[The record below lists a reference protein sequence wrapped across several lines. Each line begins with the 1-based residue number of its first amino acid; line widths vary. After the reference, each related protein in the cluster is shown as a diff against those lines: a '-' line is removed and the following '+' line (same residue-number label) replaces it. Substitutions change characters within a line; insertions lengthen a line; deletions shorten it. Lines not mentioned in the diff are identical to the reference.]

1 MIWFYNP
8 IKSLI
13 ELKQIINQL
22 MQLTT
27 INYSFDC
34 SATKE
39 SYLDGG
45 GAMTDW
51 PLLQEKVYYVFSTKM
66 DKYQKEFIVSYSKW
80 NKIK

>member
-1 MIWFYNP
+1 
-8 IKSLI
+8 
-13 ELKQIINQL
+13 

-51 PLLQEKVYYVFSTKM
+51 PLLQEKVYGVFSTKIN
-66 DKYQKEFIVSYSKW
+66 KSERELLLSYYR
-80 NKIK
+80 

>member
-51 PLLQEKVYYVFSTKM
+51 PLLQEKILCIQ
-66 DKYQKEFIVSYSKW
+66 YQNEQIPEGIDSMK
-80 NKIK
+80 

>member
-8 IKSLI
+8 IKWLI

-27 INYSFDC
+27 VNYSFDC
-34 SATKE
+34 SATKK

-51 PLLQEKVYYVFSTKM
+51 ALLQEKVYCVFST
-66 DKYQKEFIVSYSKW
+66 
-80 NKIK
+80 